1 MSVDPSHFLAASNDG
16 KPPLL
21 KLINIA
27 ARPELNN
34 QFGQAISYSA
44 GRYVVAVLDGATVA
58 AAAATTNNTTS
69 NNNGTFVK
77 LKPENLIEATNID
90 QLRFGL
96 NMIYTTCKA
105 YITNVELHNYYG
117 SLIITKLIPIAIQQK
132 LAVSP
137 QNVLFITCGIVL
149 SLIILCS
156 IILGNLLGSYH
167 RLFILASLVV
177 LFITITSPD
186 WTAGYGS
193 NEPIDRIC
201 KTCITNFHQ
210 RWKDNLINITG
221 YTYITNNVAWAVL
234 FGVLLVAGKSLLAP
248 TTSNTAPSLSSS
260 SSLYGGQD
268 GPQLKQQQQQQQH
281 RQSIDIEYFY
291 KLGYDD
297 AKAGNDY
304 QTSLP
309 KDILSSQHFN
319 PVTRSLETPA
329 DDDME
334 EGVDQYYDNDY
345 NTNWR
350 PPPPPIER
358 SSSFGMGTVM
368 SAFTIYKFGKDIVTA
383 PTGQLILDVR
393 VMVHKLKGVEPWRLG
408 LLAMSL
414 YRVVLA
420 VRSFFF

>member
-58 AAAATTNNTTS
+58 AAAATTNNTT
-69 NNNGTFVK
+69 NNANNGTFVK

-96 NMIYTTCKA
+96 NMIYTTFKA

-117 SLIITKLIPIAIQQK
+117 SLIITKLIPRAIQQK

-137 QNVLFITCGIVL
+137 QNALFITCGIVL

-186 WTAGYGS
+186 WTAGYRS

-201 KTCITNFHQ
+201 KACITNFHQ

-234 FGVLLVAGKSLLAP
+234 FGVLLVAGKSLLATP
-248 TTSNTAPSLSSS
+248 TTSNTTPSLSSS
-260 SSLYGGQD
+260 SYGGLNV
-268 GPQLKQQQQQQQH
+268 PQQQQQHQQH

-309 KDILSSQHFN
+309 KDILSSKYSN
-319 PVTRSLETPA
+319 PVTMSIETPA
-329 DDDME
+329 DDDMKE
-334 EGVDQYYDNDY
+334 DVDQYYDNDY

-350 PPPPPIER
+350 PPPPPIKR

-368 SAFTIYKFGKDIVTA
+368 SAFTIYKFGKDIVTT

-420 VRSFFF
+420 LRSFFF